1 MFLGLVGRV
10 ESLGEVGGHTVD
22 DEDDGFGFGAVLGLR
37 NVGVQ
42 AGDVGFS
49 ALRPAGL
56 DFA

>member
-1 MFLGLVGRV
+1 MLLGLVGRV
-10 ESLGEVGGHTVD
+10 EGLREVGGHTVD
-22 DEDDGFGFGAVLGLR
+22 EEDDGFGLGAVLGLR
-37 NVGVQ
+37 DVGVQ